1 MALVT
6 SAADIT
12 VIILNNIE
20 ASALTDLLEIN
31 SNPGRG
37 WKALNELTASMLVEK
52 MAFAYEND

>member
-12 VIILNNIE
+12 IIILNNIE

-37 WKALNELTASMLVEK
+37 WKDLNELTASMLVEK
-52 MAFAYEND
+52 MAFANE